1 MKKII
6 CAAVIAA
13 AALFT
18 VSCTSLL
25 PSPGGDTVTQ
35 ATIIPS
41 SSQSATAAETGT
53 LEDPSDDERAATGDF
68 SITGP
73 DGADISY
80 SNGVYTI
87 KTAGEYTLC
96 GKLEGRVE
104 VDCAGGEVT
113 LILNGASITSSD
125 GAPIRFVA
133 CADATVKSA
142 DETYNTVTDGRT
154 GDASLLEGTDENDDA
169 AIYAGSDLKISGKGT
184 LIVASTYDNGIKSK
198 DDLKI
203 KNVTLKV
210 TAPGCALKGN
220 DSVTVESGSLILIST
235 DSDGVKTA
243 NSGTSSKGKQQGTVT
258 ISGGTV
264 DIYAAK
270 DGISASYDVCI
281 APEQSCT
288 VNIFTASYA
297 GQEGTAGELYL
308 IVPKSSYS
316 SKKDYYAY
324 FYNEEGGVWRKF
336 EYETMVYSGR
346 SASYYGLL
354 TNVPKDTSSVSF
366 FVVDQGADPASV
378 VSDPTGGETVNVSMN
393 GYLCNSASSGRI
405 SGDWVQLGSGG
416 NSEKTAYSSK
426 GIKAAN
432 AISIDG
438 GAVTVQSKDDGIHAN
453 ADKLESGA
461 TGAGSVTVNG
471 GTLTLTA
478 ADDGIHADG
487 TLCIN
492 GGTVNVLDSHEGLEA
507 NIVEINGGS
516 TYVYGGDDGINA
528 CKGSSSPLVKITGG
542 YLEVTTPSGDT
553 DGIDSNGSI
562 TMTGGFVLVKGG
574 SSSGSVA
581 GSIDV
586 DGSITVTGG
595 TVIALGGI
603 CEVPGTGSVNV
614 YGSSSTFGAGT
625 YTIKSGDGTEIAS
638 FTLGSQYSSCWIA
651 SESLQLGG
659 SYVIEKD
666 GSKFAEWTQSSQQE
680 GYVGRGGFG
689 GGGFGPG
696 GGGPGRR

>member
-1 MKKII
+1 MKKTI

-13 AALFT
+13 SALFT
-18 VSCTSLL
+18 VSCTNPL

-35 ATIIPS
+35 STIT
-41 SSQSATAAETGT
+41 QSAPQPATEAETGV
-53 LEDPSDDERAATGDF
+53 LDDPSDDERAATGDF
-68 SITGP
+68 TITGP
-73 DGADISY
+73 DGAGISY
-80 SNGVYTI
+80 ANGVYTI

-96 GKLEGRVE
+96 GKLDGRID
-104 VDCAGGEVT
+104 VDCADGEVT
-113 LILNGASITSSD
+113 LTLNGASITSSD
-125 GAPIRFVA
+125 SAPIRFVS

-154 GDASLLEGTDENDDA
+154 GDASLLEGTDDNDDA
-169 AIYAGSDLKISGKGT
+169 AIYADSDLKIIGKGT
-184 LIVASTYDNGIKSK
+184 LIVTSSYDNGIKSK

-220 DSVTVESGSLILIST
+220 DGVTVESGSLILIST

-297 GQEGTAGELYL
+297 GQESTAGELYL
-308 IVPKSSYS
+308 LIRKSSYS
-316 SKKDYYAY
+316 SMKDYYAY
-324 FYNEEGGVWRKF
+324 FYNEDGGVWRKF

-346 SASYYGLL
+346 SASYYGLK
-354 TNVPKDTSSVSF
+354 TSVSKDASSVSF

-378 VSDPTGGETVNVSMN
+378 ISDPTGGETVNVNMK
-393 GYLCNSASSGRI
+393 GYLYESVSSGRI
-405 SGDWVQLGSGG
+405 TGDWVQLGGG
-416 NSEKTAYSSK
+416 NSDKTAYSSK

-432 AISIDG
+432 AITIDG

-461 TGAGSVTVNG
+461 TGAGGVTVNG

-507 NIVEINGGS
+507 NVVEINSGS
-516 TYVYGGDDGINA
+516 TYVYGGDDGVNA
-528 CKGSSSPLVKITGG
+528 CKGSSKPLVNITGG

-562 TMTGGFVLVKGG
+562 TMSGGFVLVKGG
-574 SSSGSVA
+574 SSSGSMA

-586 DGSITVTGG
+586 DGNITVTGG
-595 TVIALGGI
+595 TIIALGGI

-651 SESLQLGG
+651 SESLQLGKN
-659 SYVIEKD
+659 YVIEKD
-666 GSKFAEWTQSSQQE
+666 GSEFDKWTQSSQQQ
-680 GYVGRGGFG
+680 GYTGRGGFG

-696 GGGPGRR
+696 GGPGRR